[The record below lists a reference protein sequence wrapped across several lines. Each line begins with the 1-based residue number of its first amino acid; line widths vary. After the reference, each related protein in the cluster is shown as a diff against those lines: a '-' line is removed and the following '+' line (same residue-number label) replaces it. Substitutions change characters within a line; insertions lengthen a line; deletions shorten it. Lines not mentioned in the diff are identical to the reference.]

1 MSNKKEQTK
10 ENEVEEALEN
20 TNVNDECNETEGAA
34 EAQDEAAAE
43 SEVEQLKKQISEIQD
58 AHLRL
63 RAEFE
68 NYKKRTIKE
77 KAEIIKSASEGV
89 FMNIIPLVDDFER
102 GIQAA
107 EKASDVESIKEGLM
121 LIYDKFVKFLEQNNV
136 KEIDTKDQTFDTD
149 FHEAI
154 TAIPAQSEE
163 QKGKIIDCVQKG
175 YTLNDKVIRYAKVVV
190 AQ

>member
-10 ENEVEEALEN
+10 ENEVEETLEN

>member
-1 MSNKKEQTK
+1 MSNNKETK
-10 ENEVEEALEN
+10 ENEVEETLDNA
-20 TNVNDECNETEGAA
+20 NVNEETEAA
-34 EAQDEAAAE
+34 DDVQDEAAAD
-43 SEVEQLKKQISEIQD
+43 SEVDKLKEQIAEIQD

-63 RAEFE
+63 RAEFD

-77 KAEIIKSASEGV
+77 KAELIKSASEGV
-89 FMNIIPLVDDFER
+89 FMNIIPLIDDVER

-107 EKASDVESIKEGLM
+107 EKAPDVDSIKEGMM

-136 KEIDTKDQTFDTD
+136 KEIDTKDKAFDTD

-154 TAIPAQSEE
+154 TAVPAQSDD

>member
-1 MSNKKEQTK
+1 MSNNKETK
-10 ENEVEEALEN
+10 ENEVEETLDNA
-20 TNVNDECNETEGAA
+20 NVNEETEAA
-34 EAQDEAAAE
+34 ADVQDEAAAD
-43 SEVEQLKKQISEIQD
+43 SEVDKLKEQIAEIQD

-63 RAEFE
+63 RAEFD

-77 KAEIIKSASEGV
+77 KAELIKSASEGV
-89 FMNIIPLVDDFER
+89 FMNIIPLIDDFER

-107 EKASDVESIKEGLM
+107 EKAPDVDSIKEGMM

-136 KEIDTKDQTFDTD
+136 KEIDTKDKAFDTD

-154 TAIPAQSEE
+154 KAVPAQSDD

>member
-10 ENEVEEALEN
+10 ENEVEETLEN
-20 TNVNDECNETEGAA
+20 ANVNDECNETEGAA

>member
-10 ENEVEEALEN
+10 ENEVEETLEN
-20 TNVNDECNETEGAA
+20 ANVNDECNETEGAA

-121 LIYDKFVKFLEQNNV
+121 LIYDKFVKCLEQNNV

>member
-10 ENEVEEALEN
+10 ENEVEETLEN

-136 KEIDTKDQTFDTD
+136 KEIDTKDQNFDND